1 MKLHRLALAC
11 FALHALPAMAAI
23 TCNVSVTPISTV
35 YSPTITPENISTGSY
50 TVTCTRAA
58 GDPTTLNYDLA
69 AGNGLQPSG
78 VINRVQ
84 LGATTNRYNYELYR
98 LAPYTNPNRW
108 QLQNALRFVGSLN
121 FGTGFVATSGAQPF
135 VLRIPPLQ
143 TPPRPAGT
151 YTDTVAATLRQDASS
166 IVLATTNFD
175 VTVITDNICEISTPP
190 GAINFSY
197 TSFQATAATA
207 STTFNTRCTTGLPYS
222 VAIDT
227 LPASP
232 ASLGLAYSLTLAP
245 VTSPTS
251 PATGNGLPQ
260 LFTITGTMP
269 AGQSGSCA
277 TATCTATQP
286 RTITITY

>member
-1 MKLHRLALAC
+1 MKLHRIALAC
-11 FALHALPAMAAI
+11 FALYAMPAMAAI
-23 TCNVSVTPISTV
+23 TCGVVVTPISTV

-50 TVTCTRAA
+50 TVTCTRTA

-98 LAPYTNPNRW
+98 LAPYINTNRW
-108 QLQNALRFVGSLN
+108 QLTNLLRFAGSLN
-121 FGTGFVATSGAQPF
+121 FGSGFVATSGEQPF
-135 VLRIPPLQ
+135 VLRIPPMQ
-143 TPPRPAGT
+143 TVRPAGI
-151 YTDTVAATLRQDASS
+151 YTDMVAATLRQDMSAT
-166 IVLATTNFD
+166 VLATTNFD
-175 VTVITDNICEISTPP
+175 VTVITDNTCEISTPP

-197 TSFQATAATA
+197 TSFQTTAATA
-207 STTFNTRCTTGLPYS
+207 STTFYTRCTTGLPYS
-222 VAIDT
+222 VAVDT

-232 ASLGLAYSLTLAP
+232 ASLDLVYSLGLTP

-251 PATGNGLPQ
+251 PATGSGLPQ

-269 AGQSGSCA
+269 ANQSGTCA
-277 TATCTATQP
+277 AATCTATEP